1 MIKLDNKVTQIL
13 EEVSK
18 VVKGK
23 EEQLKKVLMTIL
35 AEGHILLEDVPGVG
49 KTTIALAFSKVLGI
63 DFNRIQFTP
72 DVVPSD
78 IIGFTLYDRERGKFV
93 FQEGAVMSNLIL
105 ADEINRTS
113 SRTQAA
119 LLEAME
125 EKKVTIDGKTY
136 PLPEPFNVIATQNP
150 IGSFGTQ
157 ALPQSQLDRFM
168 MKISIGYPDFQS
180 QVDLLKDRQT
190 AQPLD
195 NVVDVV
201 TKEQLLQMKEEVK
214 QVHIAEEILHYI
226 THLTEATRNHAHII
240 QGVSPRG
247 ALALSR
253 VAKAKAYIDRRTFVT
268 PEDVIDL
275 FIETCQHR
283 IILDQK
289 AQVKYENDRALLE
302 EILATIKTPDIQA
315 QALL

>member
-1 MIKLDNKVTQIL
+1 MEDKIALIL
-13 EEVSK
+13 QEVGK

-23 EEQLKKVLMTIL
+23 EEQLKKVLMTFL

-49 KTTIALAFSKVLGI
+49 KTTIALAFSKALGI

-78 IIGFTLYDRERGKFV
+78 IIGFTLYDREHGEFV

-125 EKKVTIDGKTY
+125 EKKVTIDGKSY

-180 QVDLLKDRQT
+180 QVALLQDRQT
-190 AQPLD
+190 MNPLED
-195 NVVDVV
+195 VTEVVNR
-201 TKEQLLQMKEEVK
+201 EELIAIKEEVK
-214 QVHIAEEILHYI
+214 QIHIAEEILHYI
-226 THLTEATRNHAHII
+226 TYLTEATRHHEHIV

-253 VAKAKAYIDRRTFVT
+253 IVKAKAYVEGRSFVT

-283 IILDQK
+283 VILDQK
-289 AQVKYENDRALLE
+289 AQMTYEYDTALLE
-302 EILATIKTPDIQA
+302 EVLQTVRTPDIMPHGVS
-315 QALL
+315 

>member
-1 MIKLDNKVTQIL
+1 MEDKVALIL
-13 EEVSK
+13 QEVGK
-18 VVKGK
+18 VIKGK
-23 EEQLKKVLMTIL
+23 EEQLKKVLMTFL

-49 KTTIALAFSKVLGI
+49 KTTIALAFSKALGV

-78 IIGFTLYDRERGKFV
+78 IIGFTLYDRERGEFV

-125 EKKVTIDGKTY
+125 ERKVTIDGKSY

-180 QVDLLKDRQT
+180 QVALLKDRQIT
-190 AQPLD
+190 NPLETVMEVI
-195 NVVDVV
+195 NR
-201 TKEQLLQMKEEVK
+201 EELLAMKEEVK
-214 QVHIAEEILHYI
+214 KIHIAEEILHYI
-226 THLTEATRNHAHII
+226 TNLTEATRQHAHIV

-247 ALALSR
+247 ALALSHI
-253 VAKAKAYIDRRTFVT
+253 AKSKAYVEGQSFVS

-283 IILDQK
+283 IIIDQK
-289 AQVKYENDRALLE
+289 AQMTYEHDSALLE
-302 EILATIKTPDIQA
+302 EILRTVKTPDVIPHGVS
-315 QALL
+315 

>member
-1 MIKLDNKVTQIL
+1 MEDKVSLIL
-13 EEVSK
+13 QEVGK

-23 EEQLKKVLMTIL
+23 EQQLKKVLMTIL

-49 KTTIALAFSKVLGI
+49 KTTIALAFSKVLGT

-78 IIGFTLYDRERGKFV
+78 IIGFTLYDRAQEKFV
-93 FQEGAVMSNLIL
+93 FQEGAIMSNLIL

-136 PLPEPFNVIATQNP
+136 QLPKPFNVIATQNP
-150 IGSFGTQ
+150 LGSFGTQ

-168 MKISIGYPDFQS
+168 MKISIGYPDFDS
-180 QVDLLKDRQT
+180 QVAILRDRQT
-190 AQPLD
+190 TNPLED
-195 NVVDVV
+195 IQGVVSRR
-201 TKEQLLQMKEEVK
+201 ELLQMIEEVK
-214 QVHIAEEILHYI
+214 QVHVAEEILFYI
-226 THLTEATRNHAHII
+226 TYLIEATRNHKHVV

-247 ALALSR
+247 ALSLSK
-253 VAKAKAYIDRRTFVT
+253 VAKARAYVDGRTFVT

-275 FIETCQHR
+275 FMETCKHR
-283 IILDQK
+283 IVMDQK
-289 AQVKYENDRALLE
+289 AQLTYEQDIDMLQ
-302 EILATIKTPDIQA
+302 EILQSVKTPDLISHEMGK
-315 QALL
+315 